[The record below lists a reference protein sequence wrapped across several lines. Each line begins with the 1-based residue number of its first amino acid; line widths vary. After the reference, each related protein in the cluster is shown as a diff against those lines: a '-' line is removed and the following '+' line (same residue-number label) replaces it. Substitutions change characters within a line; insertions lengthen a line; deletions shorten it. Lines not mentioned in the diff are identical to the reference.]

1 MILPSARL
9 LWLAAALLAGALPAS
24 VYGEQDVW
32 FVAAALI
39 AAAAMV
45 DAAMAAR
52 LPAPALS
59 RLWWLASLG
68 SSSDSRR
75 ISARSSLT
83 VPTHSGQVW
92 GCTSSQ
98 WFQQRPT
105 QQWRC
110 SQGSPWWSTR

>member
-9 LWLAAALLAGALPAS
+9 LGLAAALLAGALAAS
-24 VYGEQDVW
+24 IYGGEDIW

-59 RLWWLASLG
+59 R
-68 SSSDSRR
+68 RVPNT
-75 ISARSSLT
+75 ISPGGRTKVAL
-83 VPTHSGQVW
+83 
-92 GCTSSQ
+92 
-98 WFQQRPT
+98 
-105 QQWRC
+105 
-110 SQGSPWWSTR
+110 